1 MFVFINRTMERNK
14 KKADRQ
20 LEAEEEARMNEAL
33 MDEQED
39 EPPTKEQWCQ
49 PTFATRRFK
58 DHKGKLA
65 SFECCFAHNITTVN
79 QSGEVTYKI
88 THEVGTQV
96 EHEPDK
102 DEFRFVDREVG
113 TDPMAVCY
121 QGYQSVVANG
131 TLRQLT
137 SVSQDHLELLLGLLY
152 DLKPLKMTTEDHL
165 LLDEYQ
171 SC

>member
-1 MFVFINRTMERNK
+1 MTSSSSH
-14 KKADRQ
+14 
-20 LEAEEEARMNEAL
+20 
-33 MDEQED
+33 

-137 SVSQDHLELLLGLLY
+137 SVSQDHFELLLGCLY
-152 DLKPLKMTTEDHL
+152 DLKPRKMKTEDHL
-165 LLDEYQ
+165 LLFLMKFVVDMIQNDVPPCQVRMQEQ
-171 SC
+171 TA